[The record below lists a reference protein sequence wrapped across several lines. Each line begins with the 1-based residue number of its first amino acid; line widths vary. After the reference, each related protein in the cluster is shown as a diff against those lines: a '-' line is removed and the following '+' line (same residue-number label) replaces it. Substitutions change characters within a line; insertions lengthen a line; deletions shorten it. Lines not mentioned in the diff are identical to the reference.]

1 LKEQFITMLKCM
13 EKIMYTK
20 PLIYFLRLEL
30 IVFLNL
36 EKVHLNLLFKSH
48 GVANLLIKNVNKLLI

>member
-1 LKEQFITMLKCM
+1 M

-36 EKVHLNLLFKSH
+36 EKVHLNQLFKSH
-48 GVANLLIKNVNKLLI
+48 GVVNLLIKNVNKLLI

>member
-1 LKEQFITMLKCM
+1 MKEQFITMLKCM

-36 EKVHLNLLFKSH
+36 EKVHLNQLFKSH
-48 GVANLLIKNVNKLLI
+48 GVVNLLIKNVNKLLI

>member
-1 LKEQFITMLKCM
+1 
-13 EKIMYTK
+13 MYTK